1 MQPADDDEPPDAV
14 LLAALRA
21 GDLEAAGLLFR
32 RHAEPLRRAAGAW
45 VRQPAERDDLVAET
59 FARVL
64 AVVRAGSGPHGDLR
78 PYLVV
83 TMRHLVSRWSSQRNR
98 VELRATVPDSGQG
111 TGGADELAL
120 YRSNVRL
127 VWSAYCTLPGRWRT
141 VLWQT
146 AAEGGTPTEVA
157 PLLGLSPN
165 SVAALAMRAR
175 EGLRQAYLQVQ
186 VPDAEEP
193 DCREPRRRMGAWVR
207 GALPPRRAD
216 AIAGHIAGCRA
227 CRAVARGLDE
237 ANRELPGSAA
247 RLTG

>member
-1 MQPADDDEPPDAV
+1 MEPADDVPDAV

-21 GDLEAAGLLFR
+21 GDLDAAGRLFR
-32 RHAEPLRRAAGAW
+32 RHAEPLWRTAGAW
-45 VRQPAERDDLVAET
+45 ARQPAERDDLVAET

-64 AVVRAGSGPHGDLR
+64 TIVRAGGGPQGDLR

-83 TMRHLVSRWSSQRNR
+83 TLRNLVARWSRQRNR
-98 VELRATVPDSGQG
+98 VELWATVPESGRS
-111 TGGADELAL
+111 TGADELAL
-120 YRSNVRL
+120 HRSNARL

-141 VLWQT
+141 VLWRT
-146 AAEGGTPTEVA
+146 AAEGGSPTEVA
-157 PLLGLSPN
+157 PSLGLSPN

-186 VPDAEEP
+186 VPEPEEP
-193 DCREPRRRMGAWVR
+193 ACREPRRRMGAWVR

-216 AIAGHIAGCRA
+216 AVAGHVAACRA
-227 CRAVARGLDE
+227 CRVIAHRLDE

>member
-1 MQPADDDEPPDAV
+1 MGPADEEPPDAV

-21 GDLEAAGLLFR
+21 GDLDAGGALFR
-32 RHAEPLRRAAGAW
+32 RHAEPLRRTAAAW
-45 VRQPAERDDLVAET
+45 ARQPAERDDLVAET

-64 AVVRAGSGPHGDLR
+64 AVVRAGGGPHGDLR

-83 TMRHLVSRWSSQRNR
+83 TMRNLVSRWSRQRSR
-98 VELRATVPDSGQG
+98 VELCETVPETASSG
-111 TGGADELAL
+111 AEELAL
-120 YRSNVRL
+120 HRSNEL
-127 VWSAYCTLPGRWRT
+127 MVWSAYCTLPGRWRT
-141 VLWQT
+141 VLWRT
-146 AAEGGTPTEVA
+146 EAEGGTPTEVA

-165 SVAALAMRAR
+165 SAAALAMRAR

-193 DCREPRRRMGAWVR
+193 VCREPRRRMGAWVR
-207 GALPPRRAD
+207 GALSPRRASVV
-216 AIAGHIAGCRA
+216 AEHVAACGSCRS
-227 CRAVARGLDE
+227 VARGLDE

>member
-1 MQPADDDEPPDAV
+1 MQPADDERPDAV
-14 LLAALRA
+14 LLGALRE
-21 GDLEAAGLLFR
+21 GDLEAAGSLFR
-32 RHAEPLRRAAGAW
+32 RHAEPLRRAAAAW

-64 AVVRAGSGPHGDLR
+64 AVVRAGRGPHEELR

-83 TMRHLVSRWSSQRNR
+83 TMRHLVSRWSSQHAR
-98 VELRATVPDSGQG
+98 VEPRATVPDAGLGS
-111 TGGADELAL
+111 GGADELAL
-120 YRSNVRL
+120 HRSNVGL
-127 VWSAYCTLPGRWRT
+127 AWSAYRTLPGRWRT

-186 VPDAEEP
+186 VPEAEELI
-193 DCREPRRRMGAWVR
+193 CREPRRRMGAWVR
-207 GALPPRRAD
+207 GALPARRAD
-216 AIAGHIAGCRA
+216 AIADHIAGCRA

>member
-1 MQPADDDEPPDAV
+1 MGTASEDQPDAV
-14 LLAALRA
+14 LLAAIRD
-21 GDLEAAGLLFR
+21 GDLAAGGVLFR
-32 RHAEPLRRAAGAW
+32 RHAEPLLRTASAW
-45 VRQPAERDDLVAET
+45 ASQPAERDDLVAET

-64 AVVRAGSGPHGDLR
+64 AVVRAGGGPREDLR

-83 TMRHLVSRWSSQRNR
+83 TMRNLVARWGKQGSRL
-98 VELRATVPDSGQG
+98 ELCETVPE
-111 TGGADELAL
+111 TAARGADELAL
-120 YRSNVRL
+120 HRSNTKL

-141 VLWQT
+141 VLWRT
-146 AAEGGTPTEVA
+146 EAEGDTPTQVA

-165 SVAALAMRAR
+165 SAAALAMRAR

-193 DCREPRRRMGAWVR
+193 VCREPRRRMGAWVR
-207 GALPPRRAD
+207 GALSPRRAS
-216 AIAGHIAGCRA
+216 AVAAHIAGCGP
-227 CRAVARGLDE
+227 CRTVATGLDE

>member
-1 MQPADDDEPPDAV
+1 MEPADDVPDAV

-21 GDLEAAGLLFR
+21 GDLDAAGRLYR
-32 RHAEPLRRAAGAW
+32 RHAEPLRRTAGAW
-45 VRQPAERDDLVAET
+45 ARQPAERDDLVAET

-64 AVVRAGSGPHGDLR
+64 TIVRAGGGPHSDLR

-83 TMRHLVSRWSSQRNR
+83 TLRNLAARWSKQRTR
-98 VELRATVPDSGQG
+98 VELRATVPEPPGR
-111 TGGADELAL
+111 GADELAL
-120 YRSNVRL
+120 LRSNARL

-141 VLWQT
+141 VLWRT
-146 AAEGGTPTEVA
+146 EAEGGTPTEVA
-157 PLLGLSPN
+157 PSLGLSPN

-186 VPDAEEP
+186 VPEP
-193 DCREPRRRMGAWVR
+193 DEPACREPRRRMGAWVR
-207 GALPPRRAD
+207 GALPARRAD
-216 AIAGHIAGCRA
+216 AIAGHIAACPA
-227 CRAVARGLDE
+227 CRRIAGGLDE

>member
-1 MQPADDDEPPDAV
+1 MGTTAEEPPDVV

-21 GDLEAAGLLFR
+21 GDLDAGGALFR
-32 RHAEPLRRAAGAW
+32 RHAGPLRRIATAW
-45 VRQPAERDDLVAET
+45 AKQPAEGDDLVAET

-64 AVVRAGSGPHGDLR
+64 AIVHAGGGPRDDLR

-83 TMRHLVSRWSSQRNR
+83 TMRNLVSRWSRQRSR
-98 VELRATVPDSGQG
+98 VELCETVPESAAS
-111 TGGADELAL
+111 GADELAL
-120 YRSNVRL
+120 HRSNEKL
-127 VWSAYCTLPGRWRT
+127 VWTAYCTLPGRWRT
-141 VLWQT
+141 VLWRT
-146 AAEGGTPTEVA
+146 EAEGDTPTQVA
-157 PLLGLSPN
+157 PLLGLTPN

-193 DCREPRRRMGAWVR
+193 VCREPRRRMGAWVR
-207 GALPPRRAD
+207 GGLSPRRASV
-216 AIAGHIAGCRA
+216 IADHIAGCGA
-227 CRAVARGLDE
+227 CRSVATGLDE

>member
-1 MQPADDDEPPDAV
+1 MEPADDEPDSV

-21 GDLEAAGLLFR
+21 GDLDAAGRLFR
-32 RHAEPLRRAAGAW
+32 RHAEPLWRTAGAW
-45 VRQPAERDDLVAET
+45 ARQPAERDDLVAET

-64 AVVRAGSGPHGDLR
+64 TVVRAGGGPHGDLR

-83 TMRHLVSRWSSQRNR
+83 TLRNLVSRWSRQRSR
-98 VELRATVPDSGQG
+98 VELRATVPEAVA
-111 TGGADELAL
+111 GGADELAL
-120 YRSNVRL
+120 HRSNARL

-141 VLWQT
+141 VLWRT
-146 AAEGGTPTEVA
+146 EAEGGTPTEVA
-157 PLLGLSPN
+157 PSLGLSPN

-186 VPDAEEP
+186 VPEP
-193 DCREPRRRMGAWVR
+193 DEPACREPRRRMGAWVR
-207 GALPPRRAD
+207 GALPPRRAN
-216 AIAGHIAGCRA
+216 AVAEHVAACPA
-227 CRAVARGLDE
+227 CRLVARGLDE